1 MSDYIIHRF
10 RRIDKN
16 LLQSLVNSELCFSR
30 PDRLNDPFDCRV
42 SIFDSLDR
50 AIHSVIDA
58 KRDGLNRLREFM
70 NDSVNIS
77 EIESFSNNVGV
88 YRLQRSV
95 ANGGHFR

>member
-1 MSDYIIHRF
+1 
-10 RRIDKN
+10 
-16 LLQSLVNSELCFSR
+16 
-30 PDRLNDPFDCRV
+30 
-42 SIFDSLDR
+42 
-50 AIHSVIDA
+50 
-58 KRDGLNRLREFM
+58 M